1 MRALWEQKGATLS
14 VNIVTD
20 PRAVD
25 FIDAHADAL
34 SSSFTQVQ
42 MSERMRARL
51 ERSTWI
57 FSGMKAIREMGEAF
71 PSLLDENGERKPFE
85 QFLND
90 VRKVDETYNQHYLR
104 AEYEFAAAS
113 AQMAA
118 KWERFAEDGDRYN
131 LQYRTAGD
139 DRVRPEHAA
148 LDGITLPPSDS
159 FWESYFPPNGWRC
172 RCDVVQVRKSKYP
185 VTPHDEAMQ
194 LGEMA
199 TAADTKNIF
208 RFNPGMQQR
217 VFPAANPYTSSKCN
231 GCEYGSAETL
241 THDGGNITLAAATV
255 RELCKGCKLVRQ
267 CYEGKTKQS
276 EYERIERNKKIY
288 DRLSKD
294 KRYKDVEFNPENG
307 ALKATHIG
315 HNTGNDPGFVFEKK
329 LVDALFKCGHSII
342 LCDEQK
348 KGRDNNKLASL
359 DMILDGVRMDIKSI
373 LENKDYYGWPLFK
386 KNDQLQRF
394 NHRTDTHE
402 KADTLCVYFDDPTMF
417 APEKITKG
425 YEFLQSKTN
434 DIHLFHVVCMINSAK
449 GLEIKTFD
457 FK

>member
-1 MRALWEQKGATLS
+1 MRLLDHEKQKRLGERFASMMRALWEQKGATLS

-85 QFLND
+85 RFLND

-208 RFNPGMQQR
+208 RFNPGIQQR
-217 VFPAANPYTSSKCN
+217 VFPAANPYTIDKCSSCKLGNNIQLARSKQVPNEKICAACKLIN
-231 GCEYGSAETL
+231 HCSTNDDSVYGKRLKIAQGADLSEIV
-241 THDGGNITLAAATV
+241 DNRRAAAAILDCFGNTKIII
-255 RELCKGCKLVRQ
+255 RPHFHIHKMKNPEYAINGLIADRKGIESEKGMSSAFSSAIKQGCQAVVIDLDMKMRDQIMRTERLAKEIYNRHRDFQ
-267 CYEGKTKQS
+267 EGKIK
-276 EYERIERNKKIY
+276 ECYVVYHDRAVKITI
-288 DRLSKD
+288 DDFVFRSKNDSKD
-294 KRYKDVEFNPENG
+294 KIQSR
-307 ALKATHIG
+307 
-315 HNTGNDPGFVFEKK
+315 
-329 LVDALFKCGHSII
+329 
-342 LCDEQK
+342 
-348 KGRDNNKLASL
+348 L
-359 DMILDGVRMDIKSI
+359 DTI
-373 LENKDYYGWPLFK
+373 
-386 KNDQLQRF
+386 
-394 NHRTDTHE
+394 
-402 KADTLCVYFDDPTMF
+402 A
-417 APEKITKG
+417 
-425 YEFLQSKTN
+425 
-434 DIHLFHVVCMINSAK
+434 
-449 GLEIKTFD
+449 
-457 FK
+457 